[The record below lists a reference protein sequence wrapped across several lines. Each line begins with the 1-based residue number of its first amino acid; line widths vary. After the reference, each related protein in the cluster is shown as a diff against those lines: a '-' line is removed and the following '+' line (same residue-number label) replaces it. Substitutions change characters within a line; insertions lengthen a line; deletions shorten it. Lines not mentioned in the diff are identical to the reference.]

1 MPSASPSEEGCLA
14 FCWAAIFNRATTKAD
29 DASAE
34 ADRAEAEKCSD
45 ILQASFEGKLGAV
58 RHFLKDP
65 NAVKTTTAGGWTS
78 LRCAAYNGHD
88 AVVQR
93 LLAAGAA
100 VEAAANDGWRP
111 LHLAAQEGHDVV
123 VEVLLAAGATLDALS
138 NQGLTPLHVAAFN
151 GQDHVAQR
159 LLTAI
164 ADTGGTPPD
173 YAAFKGSV
181 HEHVALAVDDKGQ
194 TELHRDASYGLFAGV
209 ERLLAAGAAVDA
221 VDNEGRTAYDVAK
234 AGGHRKVMG
243 LLDPVFVVLLSG
255 RSCRCDSS
263 DDRSVQDLK
272 KEAEEK
278 LGVKIQHL
286 IGPNMEQLTE
296 SKSLAEANVEPGS
309 TVFVVISP
317 AADAAESKP
326 TPTADAAESKAISTA
341 EETNQSQSN
350 PQAVELEPA
359 EEGFDLQD
367 PQAYIDFLIAA
378 NIRLVRLEFLKELHD
393 NGLPM
398 PRRQEAELLRT
409 KDGATALVEL
419 KEYKQL
425 RIDKITGRVSAPK
438 SDMPTVHF
446 VSISHMW
453 EAREHPDP
461 WGHQLSTMVNRC
473 SNRKGIT
480 WLFIDYVSL
489 YQFERKSTREED
501 CFRAAL
507 RDMHTLYSH
516 EVVEVEIL
524 EDLTPSHVQS
534 EQASRK
540 IPIFSKSRDK
550 VVLVCV
556 TELT

>member
-1 MPSASPSEEGCLA
+1 
-14 FCWAAIFNRATTKAD
+14 
-29 DASAE
+29 
-34 ADRAEAEKCSD
+34 
-45 ILQASFEGKLGAV
+45 
-58 RHFLKDP
+58 
-65 NAVKTTTAGGWTS
+65 
-78 LRCAAYNGHD
+78 
-88 AVVQR
+88 
-93 LLAAGAA
+93 
-100 VEAAANDGWRP
+100 
-111 LHLAAQEGHDVV
+111 
-123 VEVLLAAGATLDALS
+123 
-138 NQGLTPLHVAAFN
+138 
-151 GQDHVAQR
+151 
-159 LLTAI
+159 
-164 ADTGGTPPD
+164 
-173 YAAFKGSV
+173 
-181 HEHVALAVDDKGQ
+181 
-194 TELHRDASYGLFAGV
+194 
-209 ERLLAAGAAVDA
+209 
-221 VDNEGRTAYDVAK
+221 
-234 AGGHRKVMG
+234 
-243 LLDPVFVVLLSG
+243 
-255 RSCRCDSS
+255 
-263 DDRSVQDLK
+263 
-272 KEAEEK
+272 
-278 LGVKIQHL
+278 
-286 IGPNMEQLTE
+286 MEQLTE

-326 TPTADAAESKAISTA
+326 TATADAAESKAISTA

-350 PQAVELEPA
+350 PQAVEPEPA

-378 NIRLVRLEFLKELHD
+378 NIRLVRLEFLKELHE
-393 NGLPM
+393 NALPM

-461 WGHQLSTMVNRC
+461 WGHQLFTIVNRC

-516 EVVEVEIL
+516 EVVEAEKQWSLLRMVL
-524 EDLTPSHVQS
+524 EVIPMPPEEFRKDAIAVVTSGAEDIQMESCHLASDAVHLAAKLTDKSAQHLKRLNLTRNRIDEAGLKALEEVM
-534 EQASRK
+534 RK
-540 IPIFSKSRDK
+540 RP
-550 VVLVCV
+550 
-556 TELT
+556 ELTISLAGQFDD